1 MAKII
6 IKKTISLEFLG
17 EDYKDGYLTFKTIP
31 LKDYEQFVTQSK
43 KQDEAESI
51 KLIVE
56 TLKKYFIEGKFP
68 DGDKTVDLTVEDIE
82 DFDVNTAIT
91 VFKYLTG
98 QEIDPKVQSS

>member
-1 MAKII
+1 MSKIV
-6 IKKTISLEFLG
+6 IKKTISLDFLG
-17 EDYKDGYLTFKTIP
+17 DEYKEGSLTFKTIP
-31 LKDYEQFVTQSK
+31 LRDYEEFINQSK
-43 KQDEAESI
+43 KQDEAASI